1 MKLGRYELS
10 RRAIAIG
17 LTSLGV
23 LVLAGVAI
31 IASRATTRKEVMST
45 FQVQRGP
52 LTISVGERGTIRARQ
67 QEVIKSLVEGQSTII
82 YLIDEGQHVKK
93 GDLLVEL
100 DSSKLQDAMVNQ
112 QIQVQNAE
120 ANYIG
125 TRENLEVVKNQ
136 AKADIAKAQLDAQFA
151 KEDLRKYK
159 EGDYPNELA
168 TAQSKITIAKEELQR
183 AKEKL
188 RWTEVLFK
196 EKYVSETELQ
206 ADRLSAQKTT
216 LDLDLA
222 QRSLTLLQDY
232 TYKRKIDE
240 LESQV
245 SQTDMALER
254 ATRKAA
260 ADLAQ
265 AEADLTAKESE
276 FQRQKSQL
284 SKTQSQIQSCKMYA
298 PTDGLVVYATTGQNR
313 GGRTEPLEEGAS
325 VRERQDLVYLPTA
338 TDMMAEIKIHE
349 SNLNKVRVGMPVV
362 LTIDALPG
370 VRYAGRVSRIAPLPD
385 GASMWMN
392 PDLKVYTTEI
402 ILDGDGTALKT
413 GMSCM
418 ARIVVDNIA
427 DALHLPV
434 QAVVRDQD
442 ATVVLR
448 ARRRWT
454 APAAAGVTLGLD
466 NNDRVHIVSVR
477 ERGRVRLGNP
487 ADVRKR
493 PTGERRFNATYGC
506 RIAFS
511 GRSSARD
518 RTGGRCRPRLPLS
531 PPSSKSVKRRRPR
544 RRPTWASMTPEQ
556 RREQMQRMT
565 PEQRA
570 AARARME
577 ASMTPEQRE
586 QFARRRRDGA
596 GAGEGR
602 PQRDGGGA
610 AGQGPGRGQ

>member
-442 ATVVLR
+442 ATVVYVLDEDGQPQ
-448 ARRRWT
+448 RR
-454 APAAAGVTLGLD
+454 PVTLGLD
-466 NNDRVHIVSVR
+466 NNDRVHIVSGVN
-477 ERGRVRLGNP
+477 EGEFVWATPPMSGNVQQANAASTQPTVAVLPSAAAAAP
-487 ADVRKR
+487 ATAPAAAVV
-493 PTGERRFNATYGC
+493 PVAPVAPVVQVGEKTPA
-506 RIAFS
+506 A
-511 GRSSARD
+511 SAAD
-518 RTGGRCRPRLPLS
+518 
-531 PPSSKSVKRRRPR
+531 
-544 RRPTWASMTPEQ
+544 WASMTPEQ